1 MYKAFNNIKEIANK
15 ELPVTI
21 YYAFK
26 QSEIESN
33 DEDDDINVSSTG
45 WETMLEGLIKSGFEI
60 VGTWPIRTEKI
71 GRSVEIGTNALASSI
86 VIVCRVKRIV

>member
-1 MYKAFNNIKEIANK
+1 MYKAFNNIKEIAKK

-33 DEDDDINVSSTG
+33 DEEDDINVSSTG

-60 VGTWPIRTEKI
+60 VGY
-71 GRSVEIGTNALASSI
+71 LAY
-86 VIVCRVKRIV
+86 